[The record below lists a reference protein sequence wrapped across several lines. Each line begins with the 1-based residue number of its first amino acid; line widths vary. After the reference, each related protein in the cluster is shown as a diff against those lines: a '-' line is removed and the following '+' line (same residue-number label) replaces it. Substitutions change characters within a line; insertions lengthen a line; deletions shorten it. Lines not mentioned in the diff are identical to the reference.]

1 MRERLNMLRDS
12 WRSDRFSKRSVL
24 FAAAAIAAGSGLL
37 PVSGCASTRI
47 ELAEKFG
54 YAKREQLADKVKS
67 ARDGQQEAKQQ
78 FESALAEFIAVTGVD
93 VKDLEARYEK
103 LTREYERSKTR
114 AEAVT
119 DRIKSVERV
128 GEALFREWNEE
139 LKQYSSDTMRAAS
152 QRQLDQTRSQYDRL
166 VGAMKG
172 AESKMA
178 PVLAAFSDQVLFLK
192 HNLNARAVAAL
203 QGTVTQVQ
211 DDVAALVREME
222 AAISE
227 ANTFI
232 DQLSGS

>member
-1 MRERLNMLRDS
+1 MLRDS